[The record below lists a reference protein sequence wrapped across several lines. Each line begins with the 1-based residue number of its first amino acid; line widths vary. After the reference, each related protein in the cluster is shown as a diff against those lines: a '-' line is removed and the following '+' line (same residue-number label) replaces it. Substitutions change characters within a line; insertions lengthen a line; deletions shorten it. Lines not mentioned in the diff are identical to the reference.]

1 MIGRR
6 NAARRVPRGAGPAR
20 LAFVPRLWENL
31 SPMRRSFWPGVV
43 VGALAA
49 GLVGF
54 LVAVLPATPTW
65 ALWEVKQAVDRNDV
79 KALQE
84 MVDVPAVA
92 GRALNDI
99 AGGGGSRGPAFDL
112 KDAAL
117 SLLSGGKVLTVFNDP
132 DKPLRLGARDFLAAW
147 WNMKR
152 EGDVSTV
159 TLDAGGNEVSLV
171 LRHEGG
177 RWRIVGVTP
186 IGALLRVKKPG

>member
-1 MIGRR
+1 
-6 NAARRVPRGAGPAR
+6 
-20 LAFVPRLWENL
+20 
-31 SPMRRSFWPGVV
+31 MRRTFWPGVV
-43 VGALAA
+43 AGALAA
-49 GLVGF
+49 GLAGF

-65 ALWEVKQAVDRNDV
+65 ALWEVKRAVDRNDV

-92 GRALNDI
+92 GRALNDL
-99 AGGGGSRGPAFDL
+99 AGGGTGPSFDL

-132 DKPLRLGARDFLAAW
+132 DKPLRLGAADFASAW

-152 EGDVSTV
+152 EGDLSTV
-159 TLDAGGNEVSLV
+159 TVDAGGNEVSLL
-171 LRHEGG
+171 LRHESG

-186 IGALLRVKKPG
+186 IGALLRVKRPG